1 MSDKLEKL
9 SEIIMTLYLIIVPI
23 LIIILVI
30 ICIIGFISE
39 S

>member
-9 SEIIMTLYLIIVPI
+9 SEIIMNLYLIITPI

-39 S
+39 L

>member
-9 SEIIMTLYLIIVPI
+9 SEIIMTLYLIIAPI

-30 ICIIGFISE
+30 ICIIGLMS
-39 S
+39 

>member
-9 SEIIMTLYLIIVPI
+9 SEIIMTLYLIIAPI

-30 ICIIGFISE
+30 ICIIGLISE
-39 S
+39 L

>member
-9 SEIIMTLYLIIVPI
+9 SEIIMTLYLIIARI

-30 ICIIGFISE
+30 ICIIGFMS
-39 S
+39 

>member
-9 SEIIMTLYLIIVPI
+9 SEIIMNLYLIIAPI

-30 ICIIGFISE
+30 ICIIGLISE
-39 S
+39 L